1 MAKKNGKKG
10 GQPSKYGSPYQPRA
24 SGSSQPARSG
34 QVTRAVGGRRKS
46 RSPALW
52 LIGAC
57 ALAAGVAVIGS
68 CSDDGDDEAVTVRR
82 ASYASQADCEADW
95 NAPEDCEGVPVDDIH
110 AASLADA
117 AGSDGSSASTSGGGH
132 GGGYYGGYHGGMARW
147 YGPYYT
153 ESGTVYH
160 PDGTQTRCDMSSGM
174 ARPMGVYDGNGNL
187 ARVSQAPGTPHAT
200 MIEEA
205 TLSRSSLGRGAGGG
219 MSMRSAAVS
228 RAPAV
233 SSRGGFTS
241 RFGGSGRSG
250 GG

>member
-1 MAKKNGKKG
+1 MARKKGKKG

-24 SGSSQPARSG
+24 SGSSRSAWPG
-34 QVTRAVGGRRKS
+34 QAASVPRAQRKS

-57 ALAAGVAVIGS
+57 ALAAGVAAIGS
-68 CSDDGDDEAVTVRR
+68 CSDDGADEAVTVRR

-95 NAPEDCEGVPVDDIH
+95 NAPEDCESVPVDDIY
-110 AASLADA
+110 ASSLADP
-117 AGSDGSSASTSGGGH
+117 AGSNAGSGSGSGGGH
-132 GGGYYGGYHGGMARW
+132 GGGYHGGYYGGTVARW

-153 ESGTVYH
+153 QSGTVYH
-160 PDGTQTRCDMSSGM
+160 PDGTQTRRDMSGGA
-174 ARPMGVYDGNGNL
+174 ARPMGVYDSNGSL
-187 ARVSQAPGTPHAT
+187 SRIAEAPGTPHAT
-200 MIEEA
+200 MVEEA
-205 TLSRSSLGRGAGGG
+205 TLRRSSLGRGVAGGI
-219 MSMRSAAVS
+219 SMRSAAVS
-228 RAPAV
+228 RAPV